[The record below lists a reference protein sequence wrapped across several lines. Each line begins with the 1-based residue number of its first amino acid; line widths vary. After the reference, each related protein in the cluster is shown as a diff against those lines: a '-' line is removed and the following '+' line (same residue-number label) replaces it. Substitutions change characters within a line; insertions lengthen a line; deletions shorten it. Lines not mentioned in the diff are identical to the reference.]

1 MHLCENTCRVKT
13 HIGLMTVN
21 DKVFEEAS
29 KITSL
34 SRTTYCYK
42 MTALNCN
49 FIAQNRL
56 NFISLI
62 PITQVFVNIARWRI
76 SSISGKRILTF
87 QLIKF
92 IPFLNI
98 YHLSPL
104 ITTIRIINANIKF
117 ILKTR
122 SF

>member
-1 MHLCENTCRVKT
+1 MHLCENTSRVKT
-13 HIGLMTVN
+13 HIGLMTVSG
-21 DKVFEEAS
+21 KVFEETS
-29 KITSL
+29 KITSF

-49 FIAQNRL
+49 FTAQNRL
-56 NFISLI
+56 NFLSLM
-62 PITQVFVNIARWRI
+62 PITQVFINIARWRI

-87 QLIKF
+87 KLIKC
-92 IPFLNI
+92 IKFLNI
-98 YHLSPL
+98 SHLSPL
-104 ITTIRIINANIKF
+104 ITTIRIINVSINL